1 MTAFDRR
8 VISREGIRKAQ
19 IAVRRAHRRC
29 THLGNVRIECRDQL
43 AFDAQMAERHA
54 ELYLY
59 IRQRHAERDLAAI
72 PRWRIP
78 C

>member
-19 IAVRRAHRRC
+19 IAVGRAHRGC
-29 THLGNVRIECRDQL
+29 TTQL

-72 PRWRIP
+72 PR
-78 C
+78 